1 MRTDLQTALQDFS
14 KQLYEAA
21 ASRPQ
26 EPAAS
31 GPGTQ
36 GAPGGEGGGGGE
48 KVIDAE
54 FKTKK

>member
-1 MRTDLQTALQDFS
+1 LS

-21 ASRPQ
+21 SARPQ

-31 GPGTQ
+31 GPGPS
-36 GAPGGEGGGGGE
+36 GAPGGE

-54 FKTKK
+54 FKTKKSGG